1 MDTGVL
7 EKRFEEIYGTKV
19 EHLYFAPG
27 RVNLIGEHIDYNGG
41 RVFPCA
47 LSFGTYLAV
56 ALRDDQK
63 IAFAS
68 MNQAFRLECDP
79 TIFEHKPAEWV
90 KYPLGVVKEFA
101 DRGFD
106 PWGFDILYFGDIPN
120 GAGLSSSASIE
131 VVTAFMLNDLL
142 HAGLDVVELVKM
154 SQRAENLFVGMNCGI
169 MDQFAVG
176 MGKKEHAIALDCGTL
191 DYDLIPLH
199 LNGYKLVITNSNKNH
214 DLVTSEYN
222 VRRSQCEQALADIN
236 QALNVKHLCDLSE
249 EELERARHLISDET
263 VYRRARHAVTENAR
277 VNEAIDVLQKGDLV
291 RFGELMNE
299 SHRSLK
305 EDYEVTGVEMD
316 TLAEEGQKLPG
327 VLGSRITGGGFGG
340 CTVSLVKEDNVQ
352 EFIEKLASVYHDKV
366 GLNAEFYVADIGD
379 GVRKIYQV

>member
-379 GVRKIYQV
+379 GGRKIY

>member
-131 VVTAFMLNDLL
+131 VVTAIMLNDLL

-340 CTVSLVKEDNVQ
+340 CTVSLVNEDNVQ
-352 EFIEKLASVYHDKV
+352 EFIEKLASVYHAKV

-379 GVRKIYQV
+379 GVRKIY

>member
-379 GVRKIYQV
+379 GVRKIY

>member
-1 MDTGVL
+1 M
-7 EKRFEEIYGTKV
+7 
-19 EHLYFAPG
+19 
-27 RVNLIGEHIDYNGG
+27 
-41 RVFPCA
+41 
-47 LSFGTYLAV
+47 
-56 ALRDDQK
+56 
-63 IAFAS
+63 
-68 MNQAFRLECDP
+68 
-79 TIFEHKPAEWV
+79 
-90 KYPLGVVKEFA
+90 KYPLGVVKEFS
-101 DRGFD
+101 DRGLD
-106 PWGFDILYFGDIPN
+106 PWGFNILYFGDIPN

-131 VVTAFMLNDLL
+131 VVTAFMLNDQLN
-142 HAGLDVVELVKM
+142 AGLDVVELVKM
-154 SQRAENLFVGMNCGI
+154 SQRAENVFVGMNCGI

-176 MGKKEHAIALDCGTL
+176 MGKKGHAIALDCGTL
-191 DYDLIPLH
+191 DYDLIPLN

-236 QALNVKHLCDLSE
+236 QGLNLKHLCDLSE
-249 EELERARHLISDET
+249 EELEWVRHLISDET
-263 VYRRARHAVTENAR
+263 VYRRARHAVSENAR

-291 RFGELMNE
+291 RFGELMNA

-352 EFIEKLASVYHDKV
+352 EFIEKLAPVYHDKI

-379 GVRKIYQV
+379 GARKIY

>member
-1 MDTGVL
+1 MDIGVL

-27 RVNLIGEHIDYNGG
+27 RVNLIGEHIDYNWG

-56 ALRDDQK
+56 ARRDDQK

-68 MNQAFRLECDP
+68 MNQTFQVECDQS
-79 TIFEHKPAEWV
+79 IFENKPNEWV
-90 KYPLGVVKEFA
+90 KYPLGVVKEFS
-101 DRGFD
+101 DRGLD
-106 PWGFDILYFGDIPN
+106 SWGFDILYFGDIPN

-131 VVTAFMLNDLL
+131 VVTAFMLNDQLNV
-142 HAGLDVVELVKM
+142 GLDVVELVKM
-154 SQRAENLFVGMNCGI
+154 SQRAENVFVGMNCGI

-191 DYDLIPLH
+191 DYDLIPLN

-222 VRRSQCEQALADIN
+222 VRRSQCEQALVDIN
-236 QALNVKHLCDLSE
+236 QELNVKHLCDLRE
-249 EELERARHLISDET
+249 EELERVRDLISDET
-263 VYRRARHAVTENAR
+263 VYRRARHAVSENAR

-291 RFGELMNE
+291 RFGELMNA

-352 EFIEKLASVYHDKV
+352 EFIEKLAPVYHDKI

-379 GVRKIYQV
+379 GVRKIY

>member
-176 MGKKEHAIALDCGTL
+176 MGKKDHAIALDCGTL

-379 GVRKIYQV
+379 GVRKIY

>member
-56 ALRDDQK
+56 ARREDRK

-68 MNQAFRLECDP
+68 MNQTFQVECDQS
-79 TIFEHKPAEWV
+79 IFENKPSEWV
-90 KYPLGVVKEFA
+90 KYPLGVVKEFS
-101 DRGFD
+101 DRGLD
-106 PWGFDILYFGDIPN
+106 PWGFNILYFGDIPN

-131 VVTAFMLNDLL
+131 VVTAFMLNDQLN
-142 HAGLDVVELVKM
+142 AGLDVVELVKM
-154 SQRAENLFVGMNCGI
+154 SQRAENVFVGMNCGI

-176 MGKKEHAIALDCGTL
+176 MGKKGHAIALDCGTL
-191 DYDLIPLH
+191 DYDLIPLN

-236 QALNVKHLCDLSE
+236 QGLNLKHLCDLSE
-249 EELERARHLISDET
+249 EELEWVRHLISDET
-263 VYRRARHAVTENAR
+263 VYRRAR
-277 VNEAIDVLQKGDLV
+277 QKVGGLSF
-291 RFGELMNE
+291 R
-299 SHRSLK
+299 HI
-305 EDYEVTGVEMD
+305 
-316 TLAEEGQKLPG
+316 
-327 VLGSRITGGGFGG
+327 GSRRVRYDGDSEICIQLGRQDDRRLGGYQSISAGEISRSEPEYQSDDQWDRYWKVLTGY
-340 CTVSLVKEDNVQ
+340 
-352 EFIEKLASVYHDKV
+352 I
-366 GLNAEFYVADIGD
+366 
-379 GVRKIYQV
+379 R

>member
-366 GLNAEFYVADIGD
+366 GLNAEFYVAE
-379 GVRKIYQV
+379 RYTKYKP

>member
-1 MDTGVL
+1 M
-7 EKRFEEIYGTKV
+7 
-19 EHLYFAPG
+19 
-27 RVNLIGEHIDYNGG
+27 
-41 RVFPCA
+41 FPCA

-56 ALRDDQK
+56 ARRDDRK

-68 MNQAFRLECDP
+68 MNQTFQVECDQS
-79 TIFEHKPAEWV
+79 IFENKPSEWV
-90 KYPLGVVKEFA
+90 KYPLGVVKEFS
-101 DRGFD
+101 DRGLD
-106 PWGFDILYFGDIPN
+106 PWGFNILYFGDIPN

-131 VVTAFMLNDLL
+131 VVTAFMLNDQLN
-142 HAGLDVVELVKM
+142 AGLDVVELVKM
-154 SQRAENLFVGMNCGI
+154 SQRAENVFVGMNCGI

-176 MGKKEHAIALDCGTL
+176 MGKKGHAIALDCGTL
-191 DYDLIPLH
+191 DYDLIPLN

-236 QALNVKHLCDLSE
+236 QGLNLKHLCDLSE
-249 EELERARHLISDET
+249 EELEWVRHLISDET
-263 VYRRARHAVTENAR
+263 VYRRARHAVSENAR

-291 RFGELMNE
+291 RFGELMNA

-340 CTVSLVKEDNVQ
+340 CTVSLVKEDSVQ
-352 EFIEKLASVYHDKV
+352 EFIEKLAPVYHDKI

-379 GVRKIYQV
+379 GVRKIY

>member
-176 MGKKEHAIALDCGTL
+176 MGKKDHAIALDCGTL

-263 VYRRARHAVTENAR
+263 VYRRARHAVTEDAR

-379 GVRKIYQV
+379 GVRKIY

>member
-154 SQRAENLFVGMNCGI
+154 SQRAENLFVGINCGI

-379 GVRKIYQV
+379 GVRKIY

>member
-1 MDTGVL
+1 M
-7 EKRFEEIYGTKV
+7 
-19 EHLYFAPG
+19 
-27 RVNLIGEHIDYNGG
+27 
-41 RVFPCA
+41 
-47 LSFGTYLAV
+47 
-56 ALRDDQK
+56 
-63 IAFAS
+63 
-68 MNQAFRLECDP
+68 
-79 TIFEHKPAEWV
+79 
-90 KYPLGVVKEFA
+90 
-101 DRGFD
+101 
-106 PWGFDILYFGDIPN
+106 
-120 GAGLSSSASIE
+120 
-131 VVTAFMLNDLL
+131 
-142 HAGLDVVELVKM
+142 
-154 SQRAENLFVGMNCGI
+154 GMNCGI

-191 DYDLIPLH
+191 DYDLIPLN

-222 VRRSQCEQALADIN
+222 VRRSQCEQALVDIN
-236 QALNVKHLCDLSE
+236 QELNVKHLCDLSE
-249 EELERARHLISDET
+249 EELERVRNLISDET
-263 VYRRARHAVTENAR
+263 VYRRARHAVSENAR

-291 RFGELMNE
+291 RFGELMNA

-352 EFIEKLASVYHDKV
+352 EFIEKLAPVYHDKI

-379 GVRKIYQV
+379 GVRKIY

>member
-352 EFIEKLASVYHDKV
+352 EFIKKLASVYHDKV

-379 GVRKIYQV
+379 GVRKIY

>member
-56 ALRDDQK
+56 ARRDDQE

-68 MNQAFRLECDP
+68 MNQTFQVECDQS
-79 TIFEHKPAEWV
+79 IFENKPNEWV
-90 KYPLGVVKEFA
+90 KYPLGVVKEFS
-101 DRGFD
+101 DRGLD
-106 PWGFDILYFGDIPN
+106 SWGFDILYFGDIPN

-131 VVTAFMLNDLL
+131 VVTAFMLNDQLN
-142 HAGLDVVELVKM
+142 AGLDVVELVKM
-154 SQRAENLFVGMNCGI
+154 SQRAENVFVGMNCGI

-176 MGKKEHAIALDCGTL
+176 MGKKGHAIALDCGTL
-191 DYDLIPLH
+191 DYDLIPLN

-236 QALNVKHLCDLSE
+236 QGLNLKHLCDLSE
-249 EELERARHLISDET
+249 EELEWVRHLISDET
-263 VYRRARHAVTENAR
+263 VYRRARHAVSENAR

-291 RFGELMNE
+291 RFGELMNA

-352 EFIEKLASVYHDKV
+352 KFIEKLAPVYHDKI

-379 GVRKIYQV
+379 GVRKIY

>member
-56 ALRDDQK
+56 APRDDQK

-68 MNQAFRLECDP
+68 MNQAFRLECDS

-131 VVTAFMLNDLL
+131 VVTAFMLNDQL

-379 GVRKIYQV
+379 GVRKIY

>member
-7 EKRFEEIYGTKV
+7 EKRFEEIYGTKA

-56 ALRDDQK
+56 ARRDERK

-68 MNQAFRLECDP
+68 MNQSFRGEYDSS
-79 TIFEHKPAEWV
+79 IFEHKPAEWV
-90 KYPLGVVKEFA
+90 KYPLGVVKEFS
-101 DRGFD
+101 DQEFD

-131 VVTAFMLNDLL
+131 VVTAFMLNDQLNT
-142 HAGLDVVELVKM
+142 GLDVVELVKM
-154 SQRAENLFVGMNCGI
+154 SQRAENVFVGMNCGI

-176 MGKKEHAIALDCGTL
+176 MGKKEHAIALDCGSL
-191 DYDLIPLH
+191 DYDLIPLN
-199 LNGYKLVITNSNKNH
+199 LKGYKLLITNSNKNH

-222 VRRSQCEQALADIN
+222 VRRSQCEQALDDIN
-236 QALNVKHLCDLSE
+236 RELNVKHLCDLSE
-249 EELERARHLISDET
+249 EKLERVRHLISDET

-291 RFGELMNE
+291 RFGELMNA

-366 GLNAEFYVADIGD
+366 GLNAQFYVADIGD
-379 GVRKIYQV
+379 GVRKIY

>member
-131 VVTAFMLNDLL
+131 VVTAFMLKELL
-142 HAGLDVVELVKM
+142 QAGLDQVELVKM

-379 GVRKIYQV
+379 GVRKIY

>member
-1 MDTGVL
+1 
-7 EKRFEEIYGTKV
+7 
-19 EHLYFAPG
+19 
-27 RVNLIGEHIDYNGG
+27 
-41 RVFPCA
+41 
-47 LSFGTYLAV
+47 
-56 ALRDDQK
+56 
-63 IAFAS
+63 
-68 MNQAFRLECDP
+68 MNQTFQVECDQS
-79 TIFEHKPAEWV
+79 IFENKPNEWV
-90 KYPLGVVKEFA
+90 KYPLGVVKEFS
-101 DRGFD
+101 DRGLD

-131 VVTAFMLNDLL
+131 VVTAFMLNDQLNV
-142 HAGLDVVELVKM
+142 GLDVVELVKM
-154 SQRAENLFVGMNCGI
+154 SQRAENVFVGMNCGI

-191 DYDLIPLH
+191 DYDLIPLN

-222 VRRSQCEQALADIN
+222 VRRSQCEQALVDIN
-236 QALNVKHLCDLSE
+236 QELNVKHLCDLSE
-249 EELERARHLISDET
+249 EELERVRHLISDET
-263 VYRRARHAVTENAR
+263 VYRRARHAVSENAR

-291 RFGELMNE
+291 RFGELMNA

-340 CTVSLVKEDNVQ
+340 CTVSLVKEDYVQ
-352 EFIEKLASVYHDKV
+352 EFIEKLAPVYHAKV

-379 GVRKIYQV
+379 GVRKIY

>member
-131 VVTAFMLNDLL
+131 VVTAFMLNDPM

-379 GVRKIYQV
+379 GVRKIY

>member
-249 EELERARHLISDET
+249 EELERVRHLISDET

-379 GVRKIYQV
+379 GVRKIY

>member
-7 EKRFEEIYGTKV
+7 EKRFEEIYGAKV

-56 ALRDDQK
+56 ARREDRK

-68 MNQAFRLECDP
+68 MNQTFQVECDQS
-79 TIFEHKPAEWV
+79 IFENKPSEWV
-90 KYPLGVVKEFA
+90 KYPLGVMKEFS
-101 DRGFD
+101 DRGLD
-106 PWGFDILYFGDIPN
+106 PWGFNILYFGDIPN

-131 VVTAFMLNDLL
+131 VVTAFMLNDQLN
-142 HAGLDVVELVKM
+142 AGLDVVELVKM
-154 SQRAENLFVGMNCGI
+154 SQRAENVFVGMNCGI

-176 MGKKEHAIALDCGTL
+176 MGKKGHAIALDCGTL
-191 DYDLIPLH
+191 DYDLIPLN

-236 QALNVKHLCDLSE
+236 QGLNLKHLCDLSE
-249 EELERARHLISDET
+249 EELEWVRHLISDET
-263 VYRRARHAVTENAR
+263 VYRRARHAVSENAR

-291 RFGELMNE
+291 RFGELMNA

-340 CTVSLVKEDNVQ
+340 CTVSLVNEDNVQ
-352 EFIEKLASVYHDKV
+352 GFIEKLASVYHDKI

-379 GVRKIYQV
+379 GVRKIY

>member
-68 MNQAFRLECDP
+68 INQAFRLECDP

-379 GVRKIYQV
+379 GVRKIY

>member
-277 VNEAIDVLQKGDLV
+277 VNEAIDVLQRGDLV

-379 GVRKIYQV
+379 GVRKIY

>member
-1 MDTGVL
+1 MDIGVL

-56 ALRDDQK
+56 ARRDDQT

-68 MNQAFRLECDP
+68 MNQTFQVECDQS
-79 TIFEHKPAEWV
+79 IFENKPNEWV
-90 KYPLGVVKEFA
+90 KYPLGVVKEFS
-101 DRGFD
+101 DRGLD
-106 PWGFDILYFGDIPN
+106 SWGFDILYFGDIPN

-131 VVTAFMLNDLL
+131 VVTAFMLNDQLNV
-142 HAGLDVVELVKM
+142 GLDVVELVKM
-154 SQRAENLFVGMNCGI
+154 SQRAENVFVGMNCGI

-191 DYDLIPLH
+191 DYDLIPLN

-222 VRRSQCEQALADIN
+222 VRRSQCEQALVDIN
-236 QALNVKHLCDLSE
+236 QELNVKHLCDLSE
-249 EELERARHLISDET
+249 EELERVRNLISDET
-263 VYRRARHAVTENAR
+263 VYRRARHAVSENAR

-291 RFGELMNE
+291 RFGELMNA

-352 EFIEKLASVYHDKV
+352 EFIEKLAPVYHDKI

-379 GVRKIYQV
+379 GVRKIY

>member
-68 MNQAFRLECDP
+68 MNQAFRLECDL

-379 GVRKIYQV
+379 GVRKIY

>member
-1 MDTGVL
+1 MDIGVL

-56 ALRDDQK
+56 ARRDDQK

-68 MNQAFRLECDP
+68 MNQTFQVECDQS
-79 TIFEHKPAEWV
+79 IFENKPNEWV
-90 KYPLGVVKEFA
+90 KYPLGVVKEFS
-101 DRGFD
+101 DRGLD
-106 PWGFDILYFGDIPN
+106 SWGFDILYFGDIPN

-131 VVTAFMLNDLL
+131 VVTAFMLNDQLNV
-142 HAGLDVVELVKM
+142 GLDVVELVKM
-154 SQRAENLFVGMNCGI
+154 SQRAENVFVGMNCGI

-191 DYDLIPLH
+191 DYDLIPLN

-222 VRRSQCEQALADIN
+222 VRRSQCEQALVDIN
-236 QALNVKHLCDLSE
+236 QELRE
-249 EELERARHLISDET
+249 EELERVRDLISDET
-263 VYRRARHAVTENAR
+263 VYRRARHAVSENAR

-291 RFGELMNE
+291 RFGELMNA

-352 EFIEKLASVYHDKV
+352 EFIEKLAPVYHDKI

-379 GVRKIYQV
+379 GVRKIY

>member
-7 EKRFEEIYGTKV
+7 EKRFEEIYGTTV

-379 GVRKIYQV
+379 GVRKIY

>member
-236 QALNVKHLCDLSE
+236 QALNVKHLCHLSE

-379 GVRKIYQV
+379 GVRKIY

>member
-1 MDTGVL
+1 MDVNVL
-7 EKRFEEIYGTKV
+7 EQKFKEIYGREA

-41 RVFPCA
+41 RVLPCA
-47 LSFGTYLAV
+47 LSFGTYLLV
-56 ALRDDQK
+56 ARRNDRK

-68 MNQAFRLECDP
+68 MNQSFQMVCDERN
-79 TIFEHKPAEWV
+79 FEEKPSEWV
-90 KYPLGVVKEFA
+90 KYPLGVAKEFA
-101 DRGFD
+101 DRGVD
-106 PWGFDILYFGDIPN
+106 PWGFDVLYFGNIPN

-142 HAGLDVVELVKM
+142 GAGWDVIELVKM
-154 SQRAENLFVGMNCGI
+154 SQRAENSFVGMNCGI

-176 MGKKEHAIALDCGTL
+176 MGKKDCAIVLDCSTL
-191 DYDLIPLH
+191 KYELIPLNIH
-199 LNGYKLVITNSNKNH
+199 GFKLVITNSNKHH

-222 VRRSQCEQALADIN
+222 VRRSQCEQALEAIN
-236 QALNVKHLCDLSE
+236 KKLSIKHLCDLSVE
-249 EELERARHLISDET
+249 EFEKVKYLITDET
-263 VYRRARHAVTENAR
+263 IYRRALHAVTENAR
-277 VNEAIDVLQKGDLV
+277 VNEAIDVLRKGNLV

-305 EDYEVTGVEMD
+305 EDYEVTGFEMD
-316 TLAEEGQKLPG
+316 VLAEEGQRLPG

-340 CTVSLVKEDNVQ
+340 CTVTLVKEECVE
-352 EFIEKLASVYHDKV
+352 EFTEKLAVIYHDRV

-379 GVRKIYQV
+379 GVRKMY

>member
-1 MDTGVL
+1 ML
-7 EKRFEEIYGTKV
+7 EKRFEEIYGAKV

-131 VVTAFMLNDLL
+131 VVTAFMLNDQLNV
-142 HAGLDVVELVKM
+142 GLDVVELVKM
-154 SQRAENLFVGMNCGI
+154 SQRAENVFVGMNCGI

-222 VRRSQCEQALADIN
+222 VRRSQCEQALVDIN
-236 QALNVKHLCDLSE
+236 QELNVKHLCDLRE
-249 EELERARHLISDET
+249 EELERVRDLISDET

-379 GVRKIYQV
+379 GVRKIY

>member
-236 QALNVKHLCDLSE
+236 QA
-249 EELERARHLISDET
+249 
-263 VYRRARHAVTENAR
+263 
-277 VNEAIDVLQKGDLV
+277 
-291 RFGELMNE
+291 
-299 SHRSLK
+299 
-305 EDYEVTGVEMD
+305 
-316 TLAEEGQKLPG
+316 
-327 VLGSRITGGGFGG
+327 
-340 CTVSLVKEDNVQ
+340 
-352 EFIEKLASVYHDKV
+352 
-366 GLNAEFYVADIGD
+366 
-379 GVRKIYQV
+379 

>member
-68 MNQAFRLECDP
+68 INQAFRLECDP

-191 DYDLIPLH
+191 DYDLIPPH

-379 GVRKIYQV
+379 GVRKIY

>member
-142 HAGLDVVELVKM
+142 HAGLDVEELVKM

-379 GVRKIYQV
+379 GVRKIY